1 MYRTHGPG
9 GRHPDAA
16 DAADAV
22 LLTRCG
28 PSRTGR
34 STGRRL
40 TRAIRGTAC
49 AAVAAWAA
57 AASAG
62 AVIEDGVQIT
72 SSAAN
77 DNTYVALPGP
87 RADQTREPEDIEITV
102 EFDEEVTVTGAPTFT
117 LIVGRANRVMRYDR
131 EAEVASDQM
140 LFRYTVQAGDLDA
153 DGVGWAA
160 DPLRGGSIVSG
171 DPAAVVDRGIPAN
184 ARTEAHR
191 VDAVAPS
198 VERVRFTSNAGPDRV
213 YGFGEDIEI
222 TVGFDEP
229 VLATGVELA
238 LTVGGEDHAL
248 TPASAS
254 SGALLVFRYTVQE
267 GDEDTNGVSVAANA
281 LTIAADGSVV
291 DGAGNAANLPLRG
304 LPNGSAHRVDGVA
317 PTVPAAPRVV
327 STPARGGA
335 YQAGEWIEIALDF
348 SENVVASSGDLTL
361 LVGDPDNEIERARTA
376 SFYASGSSGRR
387 VAFRYEVQDDDVD
400 GDGVSV
406 RAGAVND
413 YGVTDVAGNSWDG
426 AHPAMPEQRAH
437 RVGPLPA
444 AVAGAPVVTTVG
456 PYAVGERIVVEVRFT
471 AAVYVSSSGDDPVAF
486 RMRIGDAVRQM
497 AYQGGSGSQTLRF
510 AYTVVAGETD
520 DDGISYAANA
530 LVGGNVITDGEGRL
544 VDPTL
549 RPARLSAHLVD
560 GVAPILRL
568 PAADA
573 VEIVSDPGADE
584 TYRVHDTIAVTVG
597 FSEPVEVVH
606 GPDLTLALQFDRTDV
621 TAAATLAGGGGTALL
636 EFRYTVQDGDT
647 DSNGVSVAGLS
658 GGAVRDLAGNPF
670 ANPDGVTLPAQSGH
684 RVDGTGP
691 GTAAPRIVS
700 TAGSDQ
706 TYSTGDR
713 IEVEIAF
720 NEDIEVSGP
729 PGSPVLLLSIGS
741 LNRRATLLRSPRP
754 RLLVFGYTVQD
765 GDLDTDGVSIA
776 PDALGEEGTNGTITD
791 GSGNP
796 ANRTL
801 QALEPQADH
810 KVDAV
815 PPAVAGMDI
824 RSNPEDAE
832 VGYQIGEIIKVAV
845 TFDEVVHVTSD
856 IESDEPLQLM
866 ISIGAAARPADY
878 VAGSGTETLVFNY
891 TVQLGDSDLDGISIG
906 PDALVGG
913 VIEDAAGTDFEEE
926 DRRIPPVPQQPGHR
940 VNALGAPVIL
950 PQEQDGQDGIVITP
964 PGDGSFGIGETI
976 IVEVT
981 FGRAVFVTGNPVL
994 TLSIGAQSRA
1004 AALHDG
1010 SGTAT
1015 LTFRYV
1021 VQVDDRDGDGIS
1033 VPANA
1038 LQLSG
1043 QGTITDADG
1052 NAALLDHPGL
1062 PADSRLR
1069 VDGGGVGVQ
1078 DRPIITSAPG
1088 PSGHY
1093 GVGDVIEF
1101 RVEFDAPVYVTGDVV
1116 LTIAVG
1122 GGNRDVALFS
1132 GSGSDT
1138 LTFRYTVAVG
1148 DTDEDGVS
1156 VAANAL
1162 TGGRI
1167 EDGEGRPVA
1176 RDFPALP
1183 ADSGQRIE
1191 IAAVA
1196 TVQSVY
1202 FSSKPG
1208 ANGVYGLRET
1218 LEVSVEFDAEVHVTG
1233 DPMLTLAVG
1242 GRSRAA
1248 DLRSGSGTKRLVFG
1262 YDVADGD
1269 FDEDGVSVAANAM
1282 TGGVIEDAGGRPVS
1296 RAFAALEANPNHRVN
1311 GAQAPLAR
1319 VLDGGVRISSTPG
1332 RGVYGSGETIEV
1344 TVVFDQVVHVTGTPE
1359 VALSI
1364 GANTRAAPL
1373 AAGSGT
1379 EALQF
1384 RYAVV
1389 EDDRDDDGISI
1400 AASALT
1406 GGVIEDAAGRPVSR
1420 VFAALDADRRHRV
1433 NGAQPPLARVL
1444 DGGVRISS
1452 TPGGGAYGSGETIEV
1467 TVTFDQVVHV
1477 TGTPELTLSIG
1488 ANTRAAPLA
1497 AGSGTE
1503 SLQFHYEVVED
1514 DRDDDGISIA
1524 ANALTGGVIEDG
1536 AGRPVSRAF
1545 AALEANR
1552 RHQVNGTLARIAD
1565 VALTSTP
1572 VAGGLYV
1579 PDEAIEVTVRF
1590 DQIVHVTGAP
1600 VMTLSIGAN
1609 SREAGFQSGSGTKAL
1624 LFRYVVVED
1633 DRDDDGISIAANA
1646 LTGGVIEDDRGR
1658 DANRDFPA
1666 TPAQR
1671 AHRVGPATVTVVRL
1685 DVPAL
1690 SPGQPWRIDLA
1701 EVLAQVGIHS
1711 HGALEGAAESA
1722 AVARVEI
1729 DGTRLTVMAVAEG
1742 MTTVVV
1748 TATRARLRVVLAV
1761 EVRTDPAERAVI
1773 EDALAAVGRG
1783 MLWNA
1788 VDTIGARLEL
1798 VDGRRAAQDE
1808 RWPGTDRRWPE
1819 PGAGPPDA
1827 FASGPS
1833 GPGGTFADER
1843 AQFDGR
1849 SGSSAP
1855 SAEGALGR
1863 RDVAFDLSLGDV
1875 RPGRLSWGVWGAGD
1889 YRSFEAEPEQ
1899 GSFDGDLVSGF
1910 LGVDVKGAN
1919 WVVGVAG
1926 SRARA
1931 EVDYA
1936 FTGDAVSGKGALDIE
1951 VDSYYPYLQ
1960 WSPAERVRLWGML
1973 GFGSGEVTPERDGR
1987 DVGLAADLSMTL
1999 GAAGARVELG
2009 RRLGMDL
2016 ALRGDA
2022 GFLQLETDEGVGP
2035 AHDLTVGV
2043 HHARLGV
2050 TGSWS
2055 YMLGDGLLTPF
2066 VEANARFDGGDG
2078 LGGAG
2083 LEIAGGVRYRGPV
2096 LGMELRGRTLAA
2108 HGADGYSESGLA
2120 GAVVFGRDGGEGWS
2134 FALAPRWGR
2143 TADATD
2149 LAWRGD
2155 YRGLAA
2161 GSGLRPSWGVAGRLA
2176 HGFPL
2181 RERPGIVTPFGEYD
2195 LTHGDRARTRVG
2207 MSYRLAGTPWQPPLY
2222 LELAGERVRI
2232 APDDTDHRVVLTGR
2246 AAF

>member
-1 MYRTHGPG
+1 MYRTHGLD

-16 DAADAV
+16 LA
-22 LLTRCG
+22 RCG
-28 PSRTGR
+28 PSCTGGSTGPIGAGR

-40 TRAIRGTAC
+40 ARAIRGIAC
-49 AAVAAWAA
+49 AAVAGWA

-62 AVIEDGVQIT
+62 AVDSVNIT
-72 SSAAN
+72 SSPAN
-77 DNTYVALPGP
+77 GNTYVALPGP
-87 RADQTREPEDIEITV
+87 RADQTRVAEDIEITV
-102 EFDEEVTVTGAPTFT
+102 EFDEEVTVTGSPTFT
-117 LIVGRANRVMRYDR
+117 LIVGRANRAMRYVPD
-131 EAEVASDQM
+131 ADVASNEM
-140 LFRYTVQAGDLDA
+140 LFRYTVRAGDLDA

-171 DPAAVVDRGIPAN
+171 DPAAAVDREIDAN
-184 ARTEAHR
+184 ARDEAHR

-198 VERVRFTSNAGPDRV
+198 VERVRFTSNAGTDRV
-213 YGFGEDIEI
+213 YAFGDDIEI
-222 TVGFDEP
+222 TVEFDEP
-229 VLATGVELA
+229 VTATGVELA

-248 TPASAS
+248 TPGSAS
-254 SGALLVFRYTVQE
+254 SGALLVFRHTVQA

-281 LTIAADGSVV
+281 LTIAVDNGSVV
-291 DGAGNAANLPLRG
+291 DGAGNAANLGLRG

-317 PTVPAAPRVV
+317 PTVPGTPRVV
-327 STPARGGA
+327 STPRAGGA
-335 YQAGEWIEIALDF
+335 YQEGEWIEIALDF

-361 LVGDPDNEIERARTA
+361 LVGDPDNERARSA
-376 SFYASGSSGRR
+376 SYYASGSSGRR
-387 VAFRYEVQDDDVD
+387 VVFRYEVQDDDVD

-406 RAGAVND
+406 HADMVSGH
-413 YGVTDVAGNSWDG
+413 GVTDVAGNSWGG

-437 RVGPLPA
+437 RVGTPPA

-456 PYAVGERIVVEVRFT
+456 PYAAGESIVVEVRFT
-471 AAVYVSSSGDDPVAF
+471 VPVYVSSSGDDPVVF
-486 RMRIGDAVRQM
+486 RMRIGDTVGQM
-497 AYQGGSGSQTLRF
+497 AYQDGGGSDKLRF
-510 AYTVVAGETD
+510 AYTVVAGEAD
-520 DDGISYAANA
+520 DDGIAYDANA
-530 LVGGNVITDGEGRL
+530 LVGSGGITDGQGRP
-544 VDPTL
+544 VDRTL

-560 GVAPILRL
+560 GVAPTLRP
-568 PAADA
+568 PAANA
-573 VEIVSDPGADE
+573 VEIVSDPGADR
-584 TYRVHDTIAVTVG
+584 TYRVGDTIAVTVA
-597 FSEPVEVVH
+597 FSEPVEAVH

-621 TAAATLAGGGGTALL
+621 TAAATLAGGEGTALL
-636 EFRYTVQDGDT
+636 EFRYTVQDGDNT
-647 DSNGVSVAGLS
+647 DPDTDPDGISVAGLS
-658 GGAVRDLAGNPF
+658 RGAVRDLAGNPF

-691 GTAAPRIVS
+691 GTTAAPRIVS

-720 NEDIEVSGP
+720 NEDIEVSG
-729 PGSPVLLLSIGS
+729 SPVLLLSIGS
-741 LNRRATLLRSPRP
+741 LNRRATLLRTRP

-776 PDALGEEGTNGTITD
+776 PDALGTAGTITD

-796 ANRTL
+796 VDRTL
-801 QALEPQADH
+801 QALEGQEDH

-824 RSNPEDAE
+824 RSNPDDAE
-832 VGYQIGEIIKVAV
+832 IGYQYGEVIKVAV
-845 TFDEVVHVTSD
+845 TFEEMVHVTSAP
-856 IESDEPLQLM
+856 EAEEGLLQLM

-878 VAGSGTETLVFNY
+878 VAGSGTETLVFHY

-913 VIEDAAGTDFEEE
+913 VIEDTAGNDFEEE

-950 PQEQDGQDGIVITP
+950 PQDRDGIVIDP
-964 PGDGSFGIGETI
+964 PGDGTFGIGETI
-976 IVEVT
+976 IVRVT

-994 TLSIGAQSRA
+994 TLSIGAESRA

-1078 DRPIITSAPG
+1078 DVDITSAPG

-1093 GVGDVIEF
+1093 GAGDVIELQ
-1101 RVEFDAPVYVTGDVV
+1101 VEFDAPVYVTGNVV

-1122 GGNRDVALFS
+1122 GGNREVALFS
-1132 GSGSDT
+1132 GSGTDT

-1183 ADSGQRIE
+1183 ADSDHRIE

-1208 ANGVYGLRET
+1208 ANGVYGLGET
-1218 LEVSVEFDAEVHVTG
+1218 LELSVEFDAEVHVTG

-1262 YDVADGD
+1262 YEVVEGD

-1296 RAFAALEANPNHRVN
+1296 RAFAALEADPNHQVN

-1332 RGVYGSGETIEV
+1332 GVAYGPGETIQV

-1359 VALSI
+1359 IALSI

-1400 AASALT
+1400 AANALT
-1406 GGVIEDAAGRPVSR
+1406 GGVIEDAGGRPVSR
-1420 VFAALDADRRHRV
+1420 AFAALKADRRHRV

-1444 DGGVRISS
+1444 EGGVAISS
-1452 TPGGGAYGSGETIEV
+1452 APRGGEYGSGESIEM

-1477 TGTPELTLSIG
+1477 TGTPELALSIG

-1497 AGSGTE
+1497 AGSGTKA
-1503 SLQFHYEVVED
+1503 LQFRYAVVED

-1524 ANALTGGVIEDG
+1524 ANALTGGVIEDAG
-1536 AGRPVSRAF
+1536 GRPVSRAF
-1545 AALEANR
+1545 AALEADPNHR
-1552 RHQVNGTLARIAD
+1552 VHGAQQPLARVLDGGVRIS
-1565 VALTSTP
+1565 STP
-1572 VAGGLYV
+1572 VASGLYV

-1590 DQIVHVTGAP
+1590 DQMVHVTGAP

-1624 LFRYVVVED
+1624 LFRYVVMED

-1646 LTGGVIEDDRGR
+1646 LTGGLIEDDRGR
-1658 DANRDFPA
+1658 AANRDFPA

-1690 SPGQPWRIDLA
+1690 SPGQPWRTDLA
-1701 EVLAQVGIHS
+1701 EVLAQVGIRS
-1711 HGALEGAAESA
+1711 HGELEVAAESA

-1729 DGTRLTVMAVAEG
+1729 DGTRLTVVAVAEG

-1761 EVRTDPAERAVI
+1761 EVRTDPAERAVV

-1798 VDGRRAAQDE
+1798 VDGQRSAQDE

-1843 AQFDGR
+1843 AQFDGP
-1849 SGSSAP
+1849 SAPSAP

-1863 RDVAFDLSLGDV
+1863 RDVAFNLSLGDV

-2055 YMLGDGLLTPF
+2055 YVLGDGLLTPF

-2083 LEIAGGVRYRGPV
+2083 LEVAGGVRYRGPV
-2096 LGMELRGRTLAA
+2096 LGMELKGRTLAA